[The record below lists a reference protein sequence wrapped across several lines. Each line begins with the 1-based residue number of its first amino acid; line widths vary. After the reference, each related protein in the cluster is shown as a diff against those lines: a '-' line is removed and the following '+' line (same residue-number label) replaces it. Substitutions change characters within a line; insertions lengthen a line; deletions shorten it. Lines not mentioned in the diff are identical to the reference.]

1 MKEGLKYFTDTHF
14 TLLGLLIF
22 FIWFLAMCYWVYRLQ
37 PRQFHDSMSF
47 LPFNEEGI
55 SHERK

>member
-22 FIWFLAMCYWVYRLQ
+22 FIWFVLMCFWVYRLQ
-37 PRQFHDSMSF
+37 SPQFHEQMSL
-47 LPFNEEGI
+47 LPLNDEGGR
-55 SHERK
+55 HE